1 MNSEELEQSL
11 RTEFEIYLKGV
22 LVDMRQEMTDLQEQ
36 ITTEFEKHKSQLDGV
51 FRDFAARVQ
60 TDKGVDDVFKETV
73 VEHLRLARDEG
84 ARITATAIAEA
95 EDMEK
100 DAAPKAGINELSA
113 AIEEIT
119 EQTSQAAI
127 LKTLVNHAAH
137 FTPRGAFFIIK
148 NEHFVGW
155 RVFGKESSADEQ
167 TVREVFFPV
176 ATATVLGESVRSLSA
191 VESSYGTYSGDSNYL
206 TKLEFGHPDKMF
218 AVPLVAR
225 GRGVAVLYADYGTE
239 GESVNIEA
247 LKTLVKIAGLTV
259 ELLAASP
266 ATKQT
271 GSAEHSTETQES
283 RYSEVRPSQETENTS
298 AAWSYNQ
305 PADNKTADYSDSY
318 ADTPRNTETFN
329 YSNYSQPEEK
339 ESYSQPEEIETKS
352 PHESDG
358 FSYKPVVSEE
368 AAKTDYSSA
377 DNFADGNSF
386 HEDTSDVQTTAETPS
401 WSQPAEKP
409 AEVETPSW
417 NQPAEDFETYTPSYG
432 DHTETQD
439 FSQSYQ
445 QPVAEHD
452 YSAPVSNDYQ
462 PISNDYHFEE
472 EQKSF
477 ESPSFDQPVHTSSA
491 KDESYDFYKTDE
503 KTEDSFSQPA
513 ESVVSPTP
521 VKARFSD
528 RNVDLPIEVSEEERR
543 LHNDAR
549 RFARLLVS
557 EIKLYNEQKVKEGR
571 DASDLYD
578 RLREAIDRSREMYDK
593 RVQPPV
599 AAKFDYFHYELVN
612 TLAEGDD
619 NKLGGDYPGA
629 TV

>member
-60 TDKGVDDVFKETV
+60 TDKGVDEVFKETV

-95 EDMEK
+95 EDMER
-100 DAAPKAGINELSA
+100 DAAPKAGISELSA

-119 EQTSQAAI
+119 GQTSQAAI

-155 RVFGKESSADEQ
+155 RVFGKEGGTDEQ

-176 ATATVLGESVRSLSA
+176 ATSTVLGESVRSLSA
-191 VESSYGTYSGDSNYL
+191 VESAYGTNSGDSIYL
-206 TKLEFGHPDKMF
+206 NKLDFGHPDKMF

-225 GRGVAVLYADYGTE
+225 GRGVAVLYADYGTR
-239 GESVNIEA
+239 GENVNIEA

-266 ATKQT
+266 GTKQT
-271 GSAEHSTETQES
+271 GSAEHSAEMQEPKHSEDRSSQGTEST
-283 RYSEVRPSQETENTS
+283 P

-305 PADNKTADYSDSY
+305 PADNKTADNSDSY
-318 ADTPRNTETFN
+318 ADKPKNTENFN
-329 YSNYSQPEEK
+329 YSNYEQPAE
-339 ESYSQPEEIETKS
+339 QETQT
-352 PHESDG
+352 PPDG
-358 FSYKPVVSEE
+358 DSFSYKPVVSEE
-368 AAKTDYSSA
+368 PAKADYSAA
-377 DNFADGNSF
+377 DNFSTGNYSY
-386 HEDTSDVQTTAETPS
+386 EDPSDVQPMAETHS
-401 WSQPAEKP
+401 WNQPEEKP
-409 AEVETPSW
+409 AAVETPSW
-417 NQPAEDFETYTPSYG
+417 NQPVEDFETYMPSYA
-432 DHTETQD
+432 DNAETQD
-439 FSQSYQ
+439 FSQTYQ
-445 QPVAEHD
+445 PPVADQD
-452 YSAPVSNDYQ
+452 YSAPV
-462 PISNDYHFEE
+462 SNDYHFEE
-472 EQKSF
+472 EQKSL
-477 ESPSFDQPVHTSSA
+477 ESPSFDQAAHSSSA
-491 KDESYDFYKTDE
+491 KDESYDSYKTDE

-513 ESVVSPTP
+513 EASVSTIP
-521 VKARFSD
+521 VKTRFND

-619 NKLGGDYPGA
+619 NKLGTDYPGA

>member
-1 MNSEELEQSL
+1 MP
-11 RTEFEIYLKGV
+11 R
-22 LVDMRQEMTDLQEQ
+22 R
-36 ITTEFEKHKSQLDGV
+36 
-51 FRDFAARVQ
+51 
-60 TDKGVDDVFKETV
+60 
-73 VEHLRLARDEG
+73 
-84 ARITATAIAEA
+84 
-95 EDMEK
+95 
-100 DAAPKAGINELSA
+100 KAGINELSA

-176 ATATVLGESVRSLSA
+176 ATATVLGESVRSLST
-191 VESSYGTYSGDSNYL
+191 VESSYGTYAGDSIYL
-206 TKLEFGHPDKMF
+206 NKLEFGHPDKMF

-271 GSAEHSTETQES
+271 GSAEHSTETQKS
-283 RYSEVRPSQETENTS
+283 KYSEAPPSQETENT

-305 PADNKTADYSDSY
+305 SADNKTADYSDSY
-318 ADTPRNTETFN
+318 ADTPKNTESFN
-329 YSNYSQPEEK
+329 YSNYNQPEEK
-339 ESYSQPEEIETKS
+339 ETKS
-352 PHESDG
+352 PYESDG

-368 AAKTDYSSA
+368 PAKTDYNSA
-377 DNFADGNSF
+377 DNFADGNYSY
-386 HEDTSDVQTTAETPS
+386 EDTSDVQPTTETHS
-401 WSQPAEKP
+401 WNQPAEKP
-409 AEVETPSW
+409 AERKTPSW
-417 NQPAEDFETYTPSYG
+417 NQPAEDFEKYTPSYG
-432 DHTETQD
+432 DNTETQD

-462 PISNDYHFEE
+462 PISNDYHSEE

-477 ESPSFDQPVHTSSA
+477 ESPSFDQPAHTSSA
-491 KDESYDFYKTDE
+491 KDESNNSYKTDE
-503 KTEDSFSQPA
+503 KMEDSFSQPA
-513 ESVVSPTP
+513 EAAVSPTP
-521 VKARFSD
+521 IKARFSD